1 MLKLQLVE
9 DPERYI
15 KLTALPVTIG
25 RDSGNGLSVD
35 DSSISD
41 FHAEVTESAGEL
53 FVSDL
58 LSQGGTF
65 VNEQRVV
72 APARLKPWDVIR
84 VGTVRI
90 EIYDPNTPRPDHWA
104 LRSESDLL
112 AGQFYSLEQNT
123 VVGRDAEC
131 QLTIDWNLLS
141 RRHAQLSI
149 ADDHLLVEDLDSRNG
164 TFINNARIERGIARP
179 GDEIRFDELKFIVV
193 GPDDKNLGSCHDDD
207 RTRMRA
213 QDPDETMLAVGLS
226 GNQEIALDK
235 VATTD
240 PAPEPT
246 PETAGGNKQELPPL
260 GIVEFDGAEEALAGA
275 GDTADQMGFTGNVDD
290 EQETVI
296 FEPPASAPARS
307 LAQATLIEQV
317 AGGESIN
324 WTLIQGNHSIGRSQE
339 NDIVITGAGISK
351 SHASIQF
358 RSGEWFILDNNS
370 SNGVQVSDQ
379 FVQEQRLRNGDVI
392 TLGDRK
398 FQFCCAGDDAFSEA
412 RTVLF
417 SPDPDEAET
426 QIYQQNDSKTNGGE
440 STGRSTGMS
449 DPQKSGHQTEWRAG
463 AMLFLMLALGA
474 GAIYLWRS
482 GLIFLD

>member
-9 DPERYI
+9 EPECYT

-25 RDSGNGLSVD
+25 RDPGNSLAVD
-35 DSSISD
+35 DPSISD

-72 APARLKPWDVIR
+72 APARLQPWDVIR

-112 AGQFYSLEQNT
+112 AGQFYTLKQET
-123 VVGRDAEC
+123 IVGRDAEC
-131 QLTIDWNLLS
+131 QLTIDWYLLS

-149 ADDHLLVEDLDSRNG
+149 VDDHLLVEDLGSRNG
-164 TFINNARIERGIARP
+164 TFINDARIEQGVARP

-193 GPDDKNLGSCHDDD
+193 GPYDRSQVSSLDDD
-207 RTRMRA
+207 RTRMRT
-213 QDPDETMLAVGLS
+213 QDPDETVLAVGLS
-226 GNQEIALDK
+226 RKQEAAVDSVAITAPSTDPTS
-235 VATTD
+235 ATTGD
-240 PAPEPT
+240 
-246 PETAGGNKQELPPL
+246 NQQVLPPVGTVEL
-260 GIVEFDGAEEALAGA
+260 DSREDQIVVTGNA
-275 GDTADQMGFTGNVDD
+275 ADQVSFAEPVDD
-290 EQETVI
+290 EQETVL
-296 FEPPASAPARS
+296 FEPPAGAPERS
-307 LAQATLIEQV
+307 FPEAALLEQV

-324 WTLIQGNHSIGRSQE
+324 WTLMKGNHSIGRSQE
-339 NDIVITGAGISK
+339 NDIVIAGAGISK
-351 SHASIQF
+351 SHASVQF
-358 RSGEWFILDNNS
+358 RSGGWFILDNNS
-370 SNGVQVSDQ
+370 SNGVQVNDHL
-379 FVQEQRLRNGDVI
+379 VQEQLLRNGDVI
-392 TLGDRK
+392 TLGNRN
-398 FQFCCAGDDAFSEA
+398 FQFCCAGDDPHSEA

-426 QIYQQNDSKTNGGE
+426 QIYQHKDSNTAGLARAK
-440 STGRSTGMS
+440 RSTG
-449 DPQKSGHQTEWRAG
+449 DNEPQESGHQREWLSG
-463 AMLFLMLALGA
+463 AMLFLILALGA

-482 GLIFLD
+482 GLISLD